1 MSLINAYDESE
12 EIVKA
17 EMFTE
22 GQKRLP
28 EIAIV

>member
-1 MSLINAYDESE
+1 MSIINSFDTSE
-12 EIVKA
+12 EIIKA
-17 EMFTE
+17 EMFTQ